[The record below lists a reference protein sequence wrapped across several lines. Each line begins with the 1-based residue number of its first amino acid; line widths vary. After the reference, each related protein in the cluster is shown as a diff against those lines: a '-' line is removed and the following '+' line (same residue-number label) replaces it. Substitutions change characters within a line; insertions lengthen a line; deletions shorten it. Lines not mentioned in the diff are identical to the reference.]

1 MEKKVAITLLYDAIE
16 DQQKAE
22 AEAQGEKLPL
32 VHEAVG
38 AVLKERGHQVKS
50 LPAGARIRDL
60 VSKLSE
66 DKGEIIFNLCESLAG
81 VGQHEQNVAALLELM
96 GKRFTGSPSLGLAL
110 AQDKAMSKK
119 LFSFHG
125 IPYPKF
131 SIIDQGQVEW
141 SDDLCF
147 PLFVKPLNQDA
158 SIGIDENSIVKNVR
172 ELMER
177 ISYLRTEFDA
187 PALIEE
193 YIEGREI
200 YVGVLGTDKPQVL
213 PILEWD
219 FSKVPK
225 HIPPIASAEAKW
237 DAKSPAHKA
246 PEVFPEDLPEEVT
259 RRIEQAALDAFI
271 ALKMRDYARIDMRL
285 VPPQGK
291 AKSDPDAWQFFII
304 EANPNPHLDAKSE
317 FALAARKRGISFP
330 DLLEG
335 IVEGA
340 LHRTIPPFGW

>member
-1 MEKKVAITLLYDAIE
+1 MQQKVTITLLYDAIE
-16 DQQKAE
+16 DKQKAE
-22 AEAQGEKLPL
+22 AEANGEKLPL
-32 VHEAVG
+32 VYEAVG
-38 AVLKERGHQVKS
+38 AALSERGHKVKP
-50 LPAGARIRDL
+50 LAAGARIRDL
-60 VSKLSE
+60 VSRLAE
-66 DKGEIIFNLCESLAG
+66 DKSEIIFNLCESLGG

-96 GKRFTGSPSLGLAL
+96 GKRFTGASPLGLAL
-110 AQDKAMSKK
+110 AQDKALSKK

-158 SIGIDENSIVKNVR
+158 SIGIDDRSIVKNVK

-177 ISYLRTEFDA
+177 ISYIRTEFDA

-193 YIEGREI
+193 YVEGREI
-200 YVGVLGTDKPQVL
+200 YVGVLGTDKPQIL

-219 FSKVPK
+219 FSKVPE
-225 HIPPIASAEAKW
+225 HIPRIASAEAKW
-237 DAKSPAHKA
+237 DKTSPAHKA
-246 PEVFPEDLPEEVT
+246 PEFFPEDIPEQVAG
-259 RRIEQAALDAFI
+259 RIEQAALDAFV
-271 ALKMRDYARIDMRL
+271 ALKLRDYARIDMRL
-285 VPPQGK
+285 VAPPGK
-291 AKSDPDAWQFFII
+291 AKRDPEAWQFFII
-304 EANPNPHLDAKSE
+304 EANPNPHLDARSE
-317 FALAARKRGISFP
+317 LAIAARRRGISFP

-340 LHRTIPPFGW
+340 LQRTLEPFAW